1 MRCYECGGLVR
12 DAKVDFVLPVGGDE
26 VIVTGVPAHVCVCC
40 GEEILDLEVV
50 QNLEHIR
57 DLLMLGGRYETAH
70 TASTQDADAQ
80 AAE

>member
-26 VIVTGVPAHVCVCC
+26 VIVTGVPAHVCVRC

-57 DLLMLGGRYETAH
+57 DLIIEGALQPERKPVGSLAYAF
-70 TASTQDADAQ
+70 A
-80 AAE
+80 